1 VTRQSPAELGQV
13 GSLWLDTVERAEP
26 GPPLA
31 RDLRVDVAVLGAGI
45 TGITTA
51 GFLVGDGAQVAI
63 LEARRIGL
71 GATGYTTAKLSSLH
85 GLTYASLAR
94 RHGEELARLYGDANE
109 SGIRRIEA
117 IAAGQGIDCDLARK
131 PNFTYTESP
140 EEREQ
145 IEAEVD
151 AATRLG
157 LPASY
162 VDELDLPFPVAGA
175 VRFDDQAEFHP
186 LKYLLGMARVLQG
199 EGCEL
204 FEDTMAVSVEHGSP
218 CQVRTAAGYTVT
230 ADHVVMATH
239 MPFLDRGL
247 FFARTHPE
255 RSYVVAGR
263 AEGEPPAGMYL
274 STESPAHSIR
284 AHGSTLL
291 VGGESHKTGQADAA
305 ERFERLGGYARE
317 RFGLERPQYHWA
329 THDGIPIDGVPFVGP
344 VDPISKRILVAT
356 GYRKWGLAL
365 SASAGQLMADTIA
378 GRDNRWRSLLD
389 TSRVRARASASDF
402 VKENANAAFHF
413 FADRITRRESVDD
426 IAAGQGAVVGDG
438 RGQRAV
444 YRQEDGTLR
453 ALSARCTHLGCI
465 VDWNRAEATW
475 DCPCHG
481 SRFARDGKVIDGPAV
496 APLEPRPLP

>member
-1 VTRQSPAELGQV
+1 VSTQPSTELGQL
-13 GSLWLDTVERAEP
+13 GSLWLDTVERPEP
-26 GPPLA
+26 APPLA

-45 TGITTA
+45 TGLTTA
-51 GFLVGDGAQVAI
+51 GFLVGDGARVAI
-63 LEARRIGL
+63 LEGRRIGL

-85 GLTYASLAR
+85 GLTYASLVR

-117 IAAGQGIDCDLARK
+117 IVAGQGIDCDLARK

-145 IEAEVD
+145 IEAEVEV
-151 AATRLG
+151 ASRLG
-157 LPASY
+157 LPVSF
-162 VDELDLPFPVAGA
+162 VEELDLPFPVAAA
-175 VRFDDQAEFHP
+175 VRFDEQAEFHP
-186 LKYLLGMARVLQG
+186 VKYLLGMARVLDG
-199 EGCEL
+199 EDCEL
-204 FEDTMAVSVEHGSP
+204 FEHTMAVSVDHGSP
-218 CQVRTAAGYTVT
+218 CQVRTDGGYTVT
-230 ADHVVMATH
+230 ADHVVVATH
-239 MPFLDRGL
+239 VPFLDRGL

-263 AEGEPPAGMYL
+263 VEGQLPGGMYL

-305 ERFERLGGYARE
+305 ERFGALAGYARD
-317 RFGLERPQYHWA
+317 RFGLEPQYHWA

-344 VDPISKRILVAT
+344 VDPTSKRILVAT

-365 SASAGQLMADTIA
+365 SASAAQLIADTIA
-378 GRDNRWRSLLD
+378 GRSNRWHGLLD
-389 TSRVRARASASDF
+389 TMRVRARASASDF
-402 VKENANAAFHF
+402 VKENANAGFHF
-413 FADRITRRESVDD
+413 FADRVTRRRSVDD
-426 IAAGQGAVVGDG
+426 IPRGEGAVVGSG
-438 RGQRAV
+438 LGQRAV
-444 YRQEDGTLR
+444 YRQEDGTAR

-465 VDWNRAEATW
+465 VGWNRAEGTW

-481 SRFARDGKVIDGPAV
+481 SRFARDGQVIEGPAV